1 MHQNAV
7 IFISTMGK
15 VQTVAQQDASELNGS
30 EAS

>member
-7 IFISTMGK
+7 IIISTMGK
-15 VQTVAQQDASELNGS
+15 VQPVAQQDASELNGS